1 MTAVEKLLEEIAP
14 QEIADKKM
22 RSIVELLL
30 NLIEELKGEVKE
42 LREENQKLRDE
53 NNRLKGEE
61 GKPEIKAKKLALKHS
76 SEKER
81 HIPKEH
87 KKSSKNAKIKIDC
100 EEIIE
105 YPKENLPADAEF
117 KGYQEVVIQDI
128 ILKTDNVMYRK
139 EKYYSA
145 TTGKTYT
152 AELPRGYKGEFG
164 PNVQTLILSLYYG
177 GNMTQG
183 KLLEFLGDIDVLTSA
198 GYISNLLIKDK
209 EQFAAEKNAVQVA
222 GLESSPWQY
231 FDQTE
236 AIAYSN
242 HRTSSAKYCGTGDHV
257 CRSHDE

>member
-1 MTAVEKLLEEIAP
+1 MPKISLDYQELKSRAKKEPTENDKVVKIIVAVDETTGC
-14 QEIADKKM
+14 KM
-22 RSIVELLL
+22 SYRVESKGVQDTWIIKRLVKDF
-30 NLIEELKGEVKE
+30 EELG
-42 LREENQKLRDE
+42 RR
-53 NNRLKGEE
+53 
-61 GKPEIKAKKLALKHS
+61 
-76 SEKER
+76 
-81 HIPKEH
+81 
-87 KKSSKNAKIKIDC
+87 
-100 EEIIE
+100 
-105 YPKENLPADAEF
+105 
-117 KGYQEVVIQDI
+117 DI